1 MRRYEPCYS
10 ASRCVS
16 PTHSNQVRRD
26 LAEALQMPIG
36 KTVARIDEIIGDL
49 ARFQKE
55 AEAAKAKHK

>member
-1 MRRYEPCYS
+1 
-10 ASRCVS
+10 
-16 PTHSNQVRRD
+16 VRRD

-55 AEAAKAKHK
+55 AEEAKAKHK